1 MTVHEYTST
10 LLWEGSTGAGYRAYS
25 RAHDVQVADE
35 ILTLSADPA
44 FRGDA
49 SLPNPEQLLLA
60 AASSCLL
67 LSFLAVAAQAGVDVV
82 RYEDAGAAC
91 MPMDRHPVRITKV
104 ALTPRIA
111 VRDAEP
117 AHIIELVRQ
126 AHDGCY
132 IANSLAVEAVVDAA
146 VEVVE

>member
-1 MTVHEYTST
+1 MTVHQYNTT
-10 LLWEGSTGAGYRAYS
+10 LSWEGSTGAGYRVYR

-67 LSFLAVAAQAGVDVV
+67 LSFLAVAAQAGVDVIG
-82 RYEDAGAAC
+82 YEDDATAH
-91 MPMDRHPVRITKV
+91 MPMDQGPARITRV
-104 ALTPRIA
+104 ELTPRIT
-111 VRDAEP
+111 VRGADAE
-117 AHIIELVRQ
+117 HVQELLRQ
-126 AHDGCY
+126 AHEGCY
-132 IANSLAVEAVVDAA
+132 IANSMTAEAVIDAS
-146 VEVVE
+146 VEVVP